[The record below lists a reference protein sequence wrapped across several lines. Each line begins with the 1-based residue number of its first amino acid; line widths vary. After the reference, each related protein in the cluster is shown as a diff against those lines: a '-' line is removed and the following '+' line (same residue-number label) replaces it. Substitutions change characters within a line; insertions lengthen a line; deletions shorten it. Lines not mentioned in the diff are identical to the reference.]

1 MTPVTRADRSRH
13 RLAGSAGQIV
23 LALRL
28 GLQAHSQPFRDS
40 AHVTAELTRA
50 AVDEALRRHSLVFST
65 IGDGVLVMDLEGR
78 ITDMNPGAERLFGYT
93 KAELLG
99 QQVESLHHPSLQGR
113 QERIIQAALRRDGRW
128 SGELHFQRK
137 DGSDGIADVVVVAQ
151 RDEHGVPNAWIGVNR
166 DITARRRAE
175 ARLVE
180 QRALLTA
187 LVNAAPVAI
196 VAVDAEERVTL
207 WNPAA
212 ERLFGWSAAEVLGRP
227 LPLAE
232 PFDSEEY
239 QPVRDRVR
247 SGQTVTG
254 LETRRERKDGSR
266 VDVLLSCAPFR
277 DAQADLSGAIALY
290 LDLTEYRRLE
300 EQLRQS
306 QKMDAIGQL
315 AGGVA
320 HDFNNL
326 LTVIKAYSGII
337 ADQMDD
343 ANPLKVDVGEIQR
356 AAGRASSLTQ
366 QLLAFSRKQVLQPGV
381 LDLNSVS
388 RELEPMLRRLI
399 GDDVQ
404 VVLRLDDAIGRVKA
418 DRSQVE
424 QVLINLIVNARD
436 AMPSGGT
443 VSIETANVELSDSYS
458 RRRPVVAPGKYVMIA
473 VSDTGEGM
481 DEETQ
486 SRIFEP
492 FFTTKPAGKGTGLGL
507 STVYGIVKQSSGYI
521 WVYSEPR
528 MGTTFKVYLPVM
540 EAEEMSVAAAEQ
552 AVRKPTLGSETV
564 LLVEDE
570 PSVRS
575 IARRILERNGY
586 TVLEAHDGRHA
597 LRVADQYRQPIQL
610 LLTDMMMPELTGRDV
625 WRSLAPKRSELRVLY
640 MSGYTND
647 DIVRRG
653 LIEADSPFVQ
663 KPFTA
668 ADLARAVRSTLD
680 GAS

>member
-1 MTPVTRADRSRH
+1 
-13 RLAGSAGQIV
+13 
-23 LALRL
+23 
-28 GLQAHSQPFRDS
+28 
-40 AHVTAELTRA
+40 
-50 AVDEALRRHSLVFST
+50 
-65 IGDGVLVMDLEGR
+65 MDLDGR
-78 ITDMNPGAERLFGYT
+78 IIDMNPAAERLFGYA
-93 KAELLG
+93 KDELLG
-99 QQVESLHHPSLQGR
+99 QQVERLHHPSLQGS
-113 QERIIQAALRRDGRW
+113 QERIIQAALRRNGRW
-128 SGELHFQRK
+128 AGELHFQRK

-151 RDEHGVPNAWIGVNR
+151 CDEHGVPNAWIGVNR

-175 ARLVE
+175 AWLVE

-227 LPLAE
+227 LPLSE

-290 LDLTEYRRLE
+290 QDLTEYRRLE

-306 QKMDAIGQL
+306 QKMEAIGQL

-343 ANPLKVDVGEIQR
+343 SNPLKVDVGEIQR

-366 QLLAFSRKQVLQPGV
+366 QLLAFSRKQVLEPGV
-381 LDLNSVS
+381 LDLNTIS
-388 RELEPMLRRLI
+388 RELEPMVRRLI
-399 GDDVQ
+399 GDDIQ
-404 VVLRLDDAIGRVKA
+404 VVLRLDDTIGKVKA

-436 AMPSGGT
+436 AMPGGGT
-443 VSIETANVELSDSYS
+443 VSIETANVELSDSYA
-458 RRRPVVAPGKYVMIA
+458 RLRPVVAPGKYVMIA

-528 MGTTFKVYLPVM
+528 IGTTFKVYLPLM
-540 EAEEMSVAAAEQ
+540 EAEEIRVAAAER
-552 AVRKPTLGSETV
+552 AVRKPSLGSETV

-647 DIVRRG
+647 DMVRRG
-653 LIEADSPFVQ
+653 LIDADSAFVQ

-668 ADLARAVRSTLD
+668 VDLARAVRSTLD
-680 GAS
+680 TAS

>member
-1 MTPVTRADRSRH
+1 
-13 RLAGSAGQIV
+13 
-23 LALRL
+23 
-28 GLQAHSQPFRDS
+28 
-40 AHVTAELTRA
+40 
-50 AVDEALRRHSLVFST
+50 VFST
-65 IGDGVLVMDLEGR
+65 IGDGVLVMDLDGR
-78 ITDMNPGAERLFGYT
+78 IIDMNPAAERLFGYA
-93 KAELLG
+93 KDELLG
-99 QQVESLHHPSLQGR
+99 QQVERLHHPSLQGS
-113 QERIIQAALRRDGRW
+113 QERIIQAALRRNGRW
-128 SGELHFQRK
+128 AGELHFQRK
-137 DGSDGIADVVVVAQ
+137 EGSDGIADVVVVAQ
-151 RDEHGVPNAWIGVNR
+151 CDEHGLPNAWIGVNR

-175 ARLVE
+175 AWLVE

-227 LPLAE
+227 LPLSE

-290 LDLTEYRRLE
+290 QDLTEYRRLE

-306 QKMDAIGQL
+306 QKMEAIGQL

-343 ANPLKVDVGEIQR
+343 SNPLKVDVGEIQR

-366 QLLAFSRKQVLQPGV
+366 QLLAFSRKQVLEPGV
-381 LDLNSVS
+381 LDLNTIS
-388 RELEPMLRRLI
+388 RELEPMVRRLI
-399 GDDVQ
+399 GDDIQ
-404 VVLRLDDAIGRVKA
+404 VVLRLDDTIGKVKA

-436 AMPSGGT
+436 AMPGGGT
-443 VSIETANVELSDSYS
+443 VSIETANVELSDSYA
-458 RRRPVVAPGKYVMIA
+458 RLRPVVAPGKYVMIA

-528 MGTTFKVYLPVM
+528 IGTTFKVYLPLM
-540 EAEEMSVAAAEQ
+540 EAEEIRVAAAER
-552 AVRKPTLGSETV
+552 AVRKPSLGSETV

-647 DIVRRG
+647 DMVRRG
-653 LIEADSPFVQ
+653 LIDADSAFVQ

-668 ADLARAVRSTLD
+668 VDLARAVRSTLD
-680 GAS
+680 TAS

>member
-1 MTPVTRADRSRH
+1 MGRSAVTHTTGGR
-13 RLAGSAGQIV
+13 
-23 LALRL
+23 
-28 GLQAHSQPFRDS
+28 HSQ
-40 AHVTAELTRA
+40 VTADLTRA

-65 IGDGVLVMDLEGR
+65 IGDGVLVMDLDGR
-78 ITDMNPGAERLFGYT
+78 IIDMNPAAERLFGYT
-93 KAELLG
+93 KEELLG
-99 QQVESLHHPSLQGR
+99 HQVVRLHHPSLQGR
-113 QERIIQAALRRDGRW
+113 QEQIIQAALRRDGSW
-128 SGELHFQRK
+128 AGELHFQRK

-151 RDEHGVPNAWIGVNR
+151 CDEHGVPNAWIGVNR

-175 ARLVE
+175 EKLV
-180 QRALLTA
+180 
-187 LVNAAPVAI
+187 
-196 VAVDAEERVTL
+196 
-207 WNPAA
+207 
-212 ERLFGWSAAEVLGRP
+212 
-227 LPLAE
+227 
-232 PFDSEEY
+232 
-239 QPVRDRVR
+239 
-247 SGQTVTG
+247 
-254 LETRRERKDGSR
+254 
-266 VDVLLSCAPFR
+266 
-277 DAQADLSGAIALY
+277 
-290 LDLTEYRRLE
+290 RLE

-337 ADQMDD
+337 AEQLDD
-343 ANPLKVDVGEIQR
+343 DNPLKIDIGEIQR

-366 QLLAFSRKQVLQPGV
+366 QLLAFSRKQMLQPRV
-381 LDLNSVS
+381 LDLNTVS

-399 GDDVQ
+399 GDDIQ
-404 VVLRLDDAIGRVKA
+404 VVLRLDETIGGVKA

-436 AMPSGGT
+436 AMPYGGT
-443 VSIETANVELSDSYS
+443 VSVETANVELTDSYA
-458 RRRPVVAPGKYVMIA
+458 RGRPIVAPGRYVMIA

-481 DEETQ
+481 DEATQ

-528 MGTTFKVYLPVM
+528 IGTTFKVYLPM
-540 EAEEMSVAAAEQ
+540 LDAEEISVTTAER
-552 AVRKPTLGSETV
+552 AVGRVVMGSETV

-597 LRVADQYRQPIQL
+597 LRVAEQYKQPIHL

-625 WRSLAPKRSELRVLY
+625 WTWLAPKRSELRVLY

-653 LIEADSPFVQ
+653 LLDADAAFVQ

-668 ADLARAVRSTLD
+668 ADLARAVRSTLEPL
-680 GAS
+680 S

>member
-1 MTPVTRADRSRH
+1 MVCAYPKMLLPARREPVIVSNVWQAKLPSRVRSASMVHSQSAPVTAD
-13 RLAGSAGQIV
+13 
-23 LALRL
+23 
-28 GLQAHSQPFRDS
+28 
-40 AHVTAELTRA
+40 LTRA

-78 ITDMNPGAERLFGYT
+78 IIDMNPGAERLFGYT
-93 KAELLG
+93 KEELLG
-99 QQVESLHHPSLQGR
+99 QHVVRLHHPSLQGT
-113 QERIIQAALRRDGRW
+113 QEEIIQAALRRDGRW
-128 SGELHFQRK
+128 EGELHFQRN

-151 RDEHGVPNAWIGVNR
+151 RDEHGMPNAWIGVNR

-175 ARLVE
+175 ERLV
-180 QRALLTA
+180 
-187 LVNAAPVAI
+187 
-196 VAVDAEERVTL
+196 
-207 WNPAA
+207 
-212 ERLFGWSAAEVLGRP
+212 
-227 LPLAE
+227 
-232 PFDSEEY
+232 
-239 QPVRDRVR
+239 
-247 SGQTVTG
+247 
-254 LETRRERKDGSR
+254 
-266 VDVLLSCAPFR
+266 
-277 DAQADLSGAIALY
+277 
-290 LDLTEYRRLE
+290 RLE
-300 EQLRQS
+300 EELRQS

-337 ADQMDD
+337 ADQLDD
-343 ANPLKVDVGEIQR
+343 TNPLKIDVGEIQR

-366 QLLAFSRKQVLQPGV
+366 QLLAFSRKQVLQPRV
-381 LDLNSVS
+381 LDLNTVS

-436 AMPSGGT
+436 AMPCGGT

-458 RRRPVVAPGKYVMIA
+458 RERPIVAPGRYVMIA

-481 DEETQ
+481 DDATK
-486 SRIFEP
+486 SRVFEP

-507 STVYGIVKQSSGYI
+507 STVYGIVKQSNGYI

-528 MGTTFKVYLPVM
+528 IGTTFKVYLPM
-540 EAEEMSVAAAEQ
+540 LDAEEICVAAAERAPGMP
-552 AVRKPTLGSETV
+552 AVGSETV

-597 LRVADQYRQPIQL
+597 LRVSDQYKQPIQL

-625 WRSLAPKRSELRVLY
+625 WVSLAPRRSELRVLY

-653 LIEADSPFVQ
+653 LLDADAAFLQ

-680 GAS
+680 TSS

>member
-1 MTPVTRADRSRH
+1 MCGVRGERLLRALRAPVIVSNARPAKLPPRARSASIVHSQSAPVTTD
-13 RLAGSAGQIV
+13 
-23 LALRL
+23 
-28 GLQAHSQPFRDS
+28 
-40 AHVTAELTRA
+40 LTRA

-78 ITDMNPGAERLFGYT
+78 IIDMNPGAERLFGYT
-93 KAELLG
+93 KEELLG
-99 QQVESLHHPSLQGR
+99 QHVVRLHHPSLQGN
-113 QERIIQAALRRDGRW
+113 QEEIIQAALRRDGRW
-128 SGELHFQRK
+128 EGELHFQRK

-151 RDEHGVPNAWIGVNR
+151 RDEHGTPNAWIGVNR

-175 ARLVE
+175 ERLV
-180 QRALLTA
+180 R
-187 LVNAAPVAI
+187 V
-196 VAVDAEERVTL
+196 EE
-207 WNPAA
+207 
-212 ERLFGWSAAEVLGRP
+212 E
-227 LPLAE
+227 
-232 PFDSEEY
+232 
-239 QPVRDRVR
+239 
-247 SGQTVTG
+247 
-254 LETRRERKDGSR
+254 
-266 VDVLLSCAPFR
+266 
-277 DAQADLSGAIALY
+277 
-290 LDLTEYRRLE
+290 
-300 EQLRQS
+300 LRQS

-337 ADQMDD
+337 ADQLDD
-343 ANPLKVDVGEIQR
+343 TNPLKIDVGEIQR

-366 QLLAFSRKQVLQPGV
+366 QLLAFSRKQVLQPRV
-381 LDLNSVS
+381 LDLNTVS

-399 GDDVQ
+399 GDDIQ
-404 VVLRLDDAIGRVKA
+404 VVLQLDDTIGRVKA

-458 RRRPVVAPGKYVMIA
+458 RQRPIVAPGRYVMIA

-481 DEETQ
+481 DEATQ

-507 STVYGIVKQSSGYI
+507 STVYGIVKQSNGYI

-528 MGTTFKVYLPVM
+528 IGTTFKVYLPLLD
-540 EAEEMSVAAAEQ
+540 AEEICVATAEH
-552 AVRKPTLGSETV
+552 AVGTPGAGSETV

-597 LRVADQYRQPIQL
+597 LRVADQYKQPIQL

-625 WRSLAPKRSELRVLY
+625 WVSLAPRRSELRVLY

-653 LIEADSPFVQ
+653 LLDAGAAFLQ

-680 GAS
+680 TAS

>member
-1 MTPVTRADRSRH
+1 
-13 RLAGSAGQIV
+13 
-23 LALRL
+23 
-28 GLQAHSQPFRDS
+28 
-40 AHVTAELTRA
+40 VTADLTRA

-65 IGDGVLVMDLEGR
+65 IGDGVLVMDLDGR
-78 ITDMNPGAERLFGYT
+78 IIDMNPAAERLFGYT
-93 KAELLG
+93 KEELLG
-99 QQVESLHHPSLQGR
+99 HQVVRLHHPSLQGR
-113 QERIIQAALRRDGRW
+113 QEQVIQAALRRDGSW
-128 SGELHFQRK
+128 AGELYFQRK

-151 RDEHGVPNAWIGVNR
+151 CDEHGVPNAWIGVNR
-166 DITARRRAE
+166 DITARHRAE
-175 ARLVE
+175 EKLV
-180 QRALLTA
+180 
-187 LVNAAPVAI
+187 
-196 VAVDAEERVTL
+196 
-207 WNPAA
+207 
-212 ERLFGWSAAEVLGRP
+212 
-227 LPLAE
+227 
-232 PFDSEEY
+232 
-239 QPVRDRVR
+239 
-247 SGQTVTG
+247 
-254 LETRRERKDGSR
+254 
-266 VDVLLSCAPFR
+266 
-277 DAQADLSGAIALY
+277 
-290 LDLTEYRRLE
+290 RLE

-337 ADQMDD
+337 AEQLDD
-343 ANPLKVDVGEIQR
+343 DNPLKIDIGEIQR

-366 QLLAFSRKQVLQPGV
+366 QLLAFSRKQMLQPQV
-381 LDLNSVS
+381 LDLNTVS
-388 RELEPMLRRLI
+388 RELEPMLHRLI
-399 GDDVQ
+399 GDDIQ
-404 VVLRLDDAIGRVKA
+404 VVLRLDEAIGRVKA
-418 DRSQVE
+418 DRSQLE

-436 AMPSGGT
+436 AMPCGGT
-443 VSIETANVELSDSYS
+443 VSVETANVELTDSYA
-458 RRRPVVAPGKYVMIA
+458 RGRPIVAPGRYVMIA

-481 DEETQ
+481 DEATQ

-521 WVYSEPR
+521 WVYSEPLI
-528 MGTTFKVYLPVM
+528 GTTFKVYLPM
-540 EAEEMSVAAAEQ
+540 LDAEEISVTTAER
-552 AVRKPTLGSETV
+552 AVGRVVMGSETV

-597 LRVADQYRQPIQL
+597 LRVAEQYKQPIHL

-625 WRSLAPKRSELRVLY
+625 WTWLAPKRSELRVLY

-653 LIEADSPFVQ
+653 LLDADAAFLQ

-680 GAS
+680 PMS

>member
-1 MTPVTRADRSRH
+1 
-13 RLAGSAGQIV
+13 
-23 LALRL
+23 
-28 GLQAHSQPFRDS
+28 
-40 AHVTAELTRA
+40 
-50 AVDEALRRHSLVFST
+50 
-65 IGDGVLVMDLEGR
+65 MDLDGR
-78 ITDMNPGAERLFGYT
+78 IIDMNPGAERLFGYT
-93 KAELLG
+93 KEELLG
-99 QQVESLHHPSLQGR
+99 HQVETLHHPGQQGS

-128 SGELHFQRK
+128 AGELHFQRK

-151 RDEHGVPNAWIGVNR
+151 CDEHGVPNAWIGVNR

-175 ARLVE
+175 AWLVE

-196 VAVDAEERVTL
+196 VAVDAEERVTI

-212 ERLFGWSAAEVLGRP
+212 ERLFGWSAAEVLGKQ
-227 LPLAE
+227 LPLGE
-232 PFDSEEY
+232 PFDSDEY
-239 QPVRDRVR
+239 RPIRDRLR
-247 SGQTVTG
+247 SGQSVTG
-254 LETRRERKDGSR
+254 LETRRARKDGSS

-290 LDLTEYRRLE
+290 QDLTEYRRLE

-306 QKMDAIGQL
+306 QKMEAIGQL

-388 RELEPMLRRLI
+388 RELEPMVRRLI

-404 VVLRLDDAIGRVKA
+404 VVLRLDDTIGKVTA

-436 AMPSGGT
+436 AMPGGGT
-443 VSIETANVELSDSYS
+443 VSIETANVELSDGYS
-458 RRRPVVAPGKYVMIA
+458 RLRPVVVPGKYVMIA

-528 MGTTFKVYLPVM
+528 IGTTFKVYLPMM
-540 EAEEMSVAAAEQ
+540 EAEEISVAVAER
-552 AVRKPTLGSETV
+552 AVRKPMLGSETV

-610 LLTDMMMPELTGRDV
+610 LLTDMMMPELTGRDL
-625 WRSLAPKRSELRVLY
+625 WRSLAPRRSELRVLY

-647 DIVRRG
+647 DMVRRG
-653 LIEADSPFVQ
+653 LIDANSAFVQ

-680 GAS
+680 TAS

>member
-1 MTPVTRADRSRH
+1 
-13 RLAGSAGQIV
+13 
-23 LALRL
+23 
-28 GLQAHSQPFRDS
+28 
-40 AHVTAELTRA
+40 
-50 AVDEALRRHSLVFST
+50 
-65 IGDGVLVMDLEGR
+65 MDLEGR
-78 ITDMNPGAERLFGYT
+78 ITDMNPGAERLFGYS
-93 KAELLG
+93 KEELLG
-99 QQVESLHHPSLQGR
+99 QKVVRLHHPSLQGK
-113 QERIIQAALRRDGRW
+113 QEEIIQAALRCDGTW
-128 SGELHFQRK
+128 AGELLFQRK

-175 ARLVE
+175 ERLV
-180 QRALLTA
+180 
-187 LVNAAPVAI
+187 
-196 VAVDAEERVTL
+196 
-207 WNPAA
+207 
-212 ERLFGWSAAEVLGRP
+212 
-227 LPLAE
+227 
-232 PFDSEEY
+232 
-239 QPVRDRVR
+239 
-247 SGQTVTG
+247 
-254 LETRRERKDGSR
+254 
-266 VDVLLSCAPFR
+266 
-277 DAQADLSGAIALY
+277 
-290 LDLTEYRRLE
+290 RLE

-343 ANPLKVDVGEIQR
+343 DNPLKIDVGEIQR

-366 QLLAFSRKQVLQPGV
+366 QLLAFSRKQVLQPRV
-381 LDLNSVS
+381 LDLNTVS

-399 GDDVQ
+399 GDDIQ
-404 VVLRLDDAIGRVKA
+404 VALRLDETIGRVKA

-443 VSIETANVELSDSYS
+443 VSIETANVELSDGYA
-458 RRRPVVAPGKYVMIA
+458 RRRPIVAPGRYVMIA
-473 VSDTGEGM
+473 VSDAGEGM
-481 DEETQ
+481 DDATQ

-528 MGTTFKVYLPVM
+528 IGTTFKVYLPM
-540 EAEEMSVAAAEQ
+540 LEAEEIGVATAER
-552 AVRKPTLGSETV
+552 AVGRVVMGSETV

-597 LRVADQYRQPIQL
+597 LRVADQYKQPIQL
-610 LLTDMMMPELTGRDV
+610 LLTDMMMPVLTGRDV
-625 WRSLAPKRSELRVLY
+625 WTSLAPKRSELRVLY

-653 LIEADSPFVQ
+653 LLDANAAFLQ

-680 GAS
+680 TRS

>member
-1 MTPVTRADRSRH
+1 
-13 RLAGSAGQIV
+13 
-23 LALRL
+23 
-28 GLQAHSQPFRDS
+28 
-40 AHVTAELTRA
+40 
-50 AVDEALRRHSLVFST
+50 VFST
-65 IGDGVLVMDLEGR
+65 IGDGVLVMDLDGR
-78 ITDMNPGAERLFGYT
+78 IIDMNPAAERLFGYA
-93 KAELLG
+93 KDELLG
-99 QQVESLHHPSLQGR
+99 QQVERLHHPSLQGS
-113 QERIIQAALRRDGRW
+113 QERIIQAALRRNGRW
-128 SGELHFQRK
+128 AGELHFQRK

-151 RDEHGVPNAWIGVNR
+151 CDEHGVPNAWIGVNR

-175 ARLVE
+175 AWLVE

-227 LPLAE
+227 LPLSE

-290 LDLTEYRRLE
+290 QDLTEYRRLE

-306 QKMDAIGQL
+306 QKMEAIGQL

-343 ANPLKVDVGEIQR
+343 SNPLKVDVGEIQR

-366 QLLAFSRKQVLQPGV
+366 QLLAFSRKQVLEPGV
-381 LDLNSVS
+381 LDLNTIS
-388 RELEPMLRRLI
+388 RELEPMVRRLI
-399 GDDVQ
+399 GDDIQ
-404 VVLRLDDAIGRVKA
+404 VVLRLDDTIGKVKA

-436 AMPSGGT
+436 AMPGGGT
-443 VSIETANVELSDSYS
+443 VSIETANVELSDSYA
-458 RRRPVVAPGKYVMIA
+458 RLRPVVAPGKYVMIA

-528 MGTTFKVYLPVM
+528 IGTTFKVYLPLM
-540 EAEEMSVAAAEQ
+540 EAEEIRVAAAER
-552 AVRKPTLGSETV
+552 AVRKPSLGSETV

-647 DIVRRG
+647 DMVRRG
-653 LIEADSPFVQ
+653 LIDADSAFVQ

-668 ADLARAVRSTLD
+668 VDLARAVRSTLD
-680 GAS
+680 TAS

>member
-1 MTPVTRADRSRH
+1 M
-13 RLAGSAGQIV
+13 
-23 LALRL
+23 
-28 GLQAHSQPFRDS
+28 
-40 AHVTAELTRA
+40 TAELTRA

-65 IGDGVLVMDLEGR
+65 IGDGVLVMDLDGR
-78 ITDMNPGAERLFGYT
+78 IIDMNPGAERLFGYT
-93 KAELLG
+93 KEELLG
-99 QQVESLHHPSLQGR
+99 HQVETLHHPGQQGS

-128 SGELHFQRK
+128 AGELHFQRK

-151 RDEHGVPNAWIGVNR
+151 CDEHGVPNAWIGVNR

-175 ARLVE
+175 AWLVE

-196 VAVDAEERVTL
+196 VAVDAEERVTI

-212 ERLFGWSAAEVLGRP
+212 ERLFGWSAAEVLGKQ
-227 LPLAE
+227 LPLGE
-232 PFDSEEY
+232 PFDSDEY
-239 QPVRDRVR
+239 RPIRDRLR
-247 SGQTVTG
+247 SGQSVTG
-254 LETRRERKDGSR
+254 LETRRARKDGSS

-290 LDLTEYRRLE
+290 QDLTEYRRLE

-306 QKMDAIGQL
+306 QKMEAIGQL

-388 RELEPMLRRLI
+388 RELEPMVRRLI

-404 VVLRLDDAIGRVKA
+404 VVLRLDDTIGKVTA

-436 AMPSGGT
+436 AMPGGGT
-443 VSIETANVELSDSYS
+443 VSIETANVELSDGYS
-458 RRRPVVAPGKYVMIA
+458 RLRPVVVPGKYVMIA

-528 MGTTFKVYLPVM
+528 IGTTFKVYLPMM
-540 EAEEMSVAAAEQ
+540 EAEEISVAVAER
-552 AVRKPTLGSETV
+552 AVRKPMLGSETV

-610 LLTDMMMPELTGRDV
+610 LLTDMMMPELTGRDL
-625 WRSLAPKRSELRVLY
+625 WRSLAPRRSELRVLY

-647 DIVRRG
+647 DMVRRG
-653 LIEADSPFVQ
+653 LIDANSAFVQ

-680 GAS
+680 TAS

>member
-1 MTPVTRADRSRH
+1 MVPRDCLSHISTRIRVWSRWFPPAAARRPLPPLREPVIVSNVRPARLRRAHGLDRPLQTSAPVTAD
-13 RLAGSAGQIV
+13 
-23 LALRL
+23 
-28 GLQAHSQPFRDS
+28 
-40 AHVTAELTRA
+40 LTRA

-78 ITDMNPGAERLFGYT
+78 IIDMNPGAERLFGYT
-93 KAELLG
+93 KEELLG
-99 QQVESLHHPSLQGR
+99 QPVVRLHHPSLQGN
-113 QERIIQAALRRDGRW
+113 QEEIIQAALRRDGRW
-128 SGELHFQRK
+128 EGELHFQRK
-137 DGSDGIADVVVVAQ
+137 DGSDGVADVLVVAQ

-175 ARLVE
+175 ERLV
-180 QRALLTA
+180 R
-187 LVNAAPVAI
+187 V
-196 VAVDAEERVTL
+196 EE
-207 WNPAA
+207 
-212 ERLFGWSAAEVLGRP
+212 E
-227 LPLAE
+227 
-232 PFDSEEY
+232 
-239 QPVRDRVR
+239 
-247 SGQTVTG
+247 
-254 LETRRERKDGSR
+254 
-266 VDVLLSCAPFR
+266 
-277 DAQADLSGAIALY
+277 
-290 LDLTEYRRLE
+290 
-300 EQLRQS
+300 LRQS

-337 ADQMDD
+337 ADQLDD
-343 ANPLKVDVGEIQR
+343 TNPLKIDVGEIQR

-366 QLLAFSRKQVLQPGV
+366 QLLAFSRKQVLQPRV
-381 LDLNSVS
+381 LDLNTVS

-399 GDDVQ
+399 GDDIQ
-404 VVLRLDDAIGRVKA
+404 VVLRLDDTIGRVKA

-436 AMPSGGT
+436 AMPGGGT
-443 VSIETANVELSDSYS
+443 VSIETANVELSDGYS
-458 RRRPVVAPGKYVMIA
+458 RRRPIVAPGRYVMIA

-481 DEETQ
+481 DDATQ

-492 FFTTKPAGKGTGLGL
+492 FYTTKPAGKGTGLGL
-507 STVYGIVKQSSGYI
+507 STVYGIVKQSNGYI

-528 MGTTFKVYLPVM
+528 IGTTFKVYLPMLDADEIGVAT
-540 EAEEMSVAAAEQ
+540 AEHAVGTPAA
-552 AVRKPTLGSETV
+552 GSETV

-570 PSVRS
+570 PAVRS

-597 LRVADQYRQPIQL
+597 LRVADQYKQPIQL

-625 WRSLAPKRSELRVLY
+625 WVSLAPRRSELRVLY

-653 LIEADSPFVQ
+653 LLDADAAFLQ

-680 GAS
+680 TAS